1 MSEAA
6 SSSCRKY
13 SPDLNPI
20 EQVFAKF
27 KTLCCREGGSP
38 KLPGDLRR
46 LRQNPRPIT
55 PPAECAAY
63 LKNAGYA

>member
-6 SSSCRKY
+6 SSSCQKY
-13 SPDLNPI
+13 SSPILNPI

-27 KTLCCREGGSP
+27 KTLLPKGGSP
-38 KLPGDLRR
+38 KLRGDLRR
-46 LRQNPRPIT
+46 LRQNPRPT
-55 PPAECAAY
+55 PAECAAY